1 MADNRVSQLAG
12 HFIPSRGYLTG
23 QTAIVTGAGQGIGAA
38 MAELLSNE
46 GAKVVISDIDAAK
59 AKAVA
64 DRLNASSGGR
74 ALAVPGDIT
83 DASATRRLVLEAV
96 KFGNG
101 KLHIIV
107 NNAGYTWDAVI
118 HKTSD
123 KQWDAM
129 VAIHGTAPFRIIR
142 EAAPYF
148 RVKDGEPRSIVNIS
162 SASGIHGA
170 PGQANYAWAKAGLVG
185 LTKTICKEW
194 GPQFGVRANTMS
206 GVSFGHIETRLTT
219 GREKGHTMT
228 LSDGTQVAL
237 GIPGAT
243 QKSATGERYADIP
256 LQRAATPFEAAGAVL
271 AVVSP
276 LMSYVD
282 GQTIEVTGG
291 RWI

>member
-1 MADNRVSQLAG
+1 MSENRVSQLAV
-12 HFIPSRGYLTG
+12 HLIPPRGYLTS
-23 QTAIVTGAGQGIGAA
+23 QTAIVTSASQGISAA
-38 MAELLSNE
+38 VAELFFNE

-59 AKAVA
+59 ANAVA
-64 DRLNASSGGR
+64 DRLNASIGGR
-74 ALAVPGDIT
+74 SLAVPGDIT
-83 DASATRRLVLEAV
+83 DASTTRQLVQEAA

-101 KLHIIV
+101 KIHIIV

-129 VAIHGTAPFRIIR
+129 VAIHGNAPFRIIR

-148 RVKDGEPRSIVNIS
+148 RVKDGEPRTIVNIS

-170 PGQANYAWAKAGLVG
+170 AGQANYAWAKAGLVG

-194 GPQFGVRANTMS
+194 GPRFGVRANT
-206 GVSFGHIETRLTT
+206 VSFGHIETRLTT
-219 GREKGHTMT
+219 GKEKGHTMT

-243 QKSATGERYADIP
+243 QKCATGERYADIP

>member
-1 MADNRVSQLAG
+1 MTETRLSQFVG
-12 HFIPSRGYLTG
+12 HLIPPRGYLTG

-38 MAELLSNE
+38 IAEFFFNE
-46 GAKVVISDIDAAK
+46 GAKVVISDIDAGK

-64 DRLNASSGGR
+64 DKLNALNNGK

-83 DASATRRLVLEAV
+83 DANTTRRLVQEAA

-107 NNAGYTWDAVI
+107 NNAGYTWDAVV

-123 KQWDAM
+123 KQWEAM

-170 PGQANYAWAKAGLVG
+170 A
-185 LTKTICKEW
+185 
-194 GPQFGVRANTMS
+194 
-206 GVSFGHIETRLTT
+206 VSFGAVQTRLTT
-219 GREKGHTMT
+219 GKDKGNSIT
-228 LSDGTQVAL
+228 LSDGTEVAL

-243 QKSATGERYADIP
+243 EKSSTGNRYADIP
-256 LQRAATPFEAAGAVL
+256 LQRAATPFEAAATVL
-271 AVVSP
+271 AIVSP

-291 RWI
+291 KWI

>member
-1 MADNRVSQLAG
+1 MAENRLSQVVG
-12 HFIPSRGYLTG
+12 HLGPSRGYLTG

-38 MAELLSNE
+38 IAELFFNE

-59 AKAVA
+59 ANAVA
-64 DRLNASSGGR
+64 DKLNALSPGR
-74 ALAVPGDIT
+74 ALAVSGDIT
-83 DASATRRLVLEAV
+83 DADTTRQLVQQAA
-96 KFGNG
+96 KFGDG

-107 NNAGYTWDAVI
+107 NNAGYTWDAVV

-162 SASGIHGA
+162 SASGLHGSA
-170 PGQANYAWAKAGLVG
+170 GQANYAWAKAGLVG

-194 GPQFGVRANTMS
+194 GPQFGVRANT
-206 GVSFGHIETRLTT
+206 VSFGAVQTRLST
-219 GREKGHTMT
+219 GKEKGNSIT
-228 LSDGTQVAL
+228 LADGTNVAL

-243 QKSATGERYADIP
+243 EKSATGQRYAHIP
-256 LQRAATPFEAAGAVL
+256 LQRAATPHEAAGAVL

-291 RWI
+291 GWL

>member
-1 MADNRVSQLAG
+1 MAENRLSQFVG
-12 HFIPSRGYLTG
+12 HLNPPRGYLTG

-38 MAELLSNE
+38 IAKLFFNE
-46 GAKVVISDIDAAK
+46 GAKVVISDIDAGK

-64 DRLNASSGGR
+64 DELNALDNGR

-83 DASATRRLVLEAV
+83 DASTTRRLVQEAA

-101 KLHIIV
+101 KLHII
-107 NNAGYTWDAVI
+107 
-118 HKTSD
+118 TSD

-142 EAAPYF
+142 EAAPYL

-170 PGQANYAWAKAGLVG
+170 A
-185 LTKTICKEW
+185 
-194 GPQFGVRANTMS
+194 
-206 GVSFGHIETRLTT
+206 VSFGAVQTRLTT
-219 GREKGHTMT
+219 GKDKGNSIT
-228 LSDGTQVAL
+228 LSDGTHVAL

-243 QKSATGERYADIP
+243 EKSSTGNRYADIP
-256 LQRAATPFEAAGAVL
+256 LQRAATPFEAAATVL

-291 RWI
+291 KWI

>member
-1 MADNRVSQLAG
+1 MADNRVSQLTG
-12 HFIPSRGYLTG
+12 HLIPPRGYLTG

-38 MAELLSNE
+38 IAELFFNE
-46 GAKVVISDIDAAK
+46 GAKVIISDIDAAK
-59 AKAVA
+59 ANAVA
-64 DRLNASSGGR
+64 DKLNALIGGR

-83 DASATRRLVLEAV
+83 DASTTRQLVQEAV

-107 NNAGYTWDAVI
+107 NNAGYTWDAVV

-123 KQWDAM
+123 QQWDAM
-129 VAIHGTAPFRIIR
+129 VAIHGSAPFRIIR

-170 PGQANYAWAKAGLVG
+170 AGQANYAWAKAGLVG

-194 GPQFGVRANTMS
+194 GPQFGVRANT
-206 GVSFGHIETRLTT
+206 VSFGHIETRLTT
-219 GREKGHTMT
+219 GKEKGHTMT

-243 QKSATGERYADIP
+243 QKSATGNRYADIP